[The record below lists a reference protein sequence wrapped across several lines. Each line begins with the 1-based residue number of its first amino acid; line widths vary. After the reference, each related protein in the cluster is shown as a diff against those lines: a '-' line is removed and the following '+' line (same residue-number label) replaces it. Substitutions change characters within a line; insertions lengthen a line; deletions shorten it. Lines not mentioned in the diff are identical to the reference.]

1 MENIVITTEDQKL
14 MNFFN
19 NMICRKDMALYI
31 RRSMYVMSKMALSST
46 EDTFR
51 KEWIDDGFYYLN
63 ELAET
68 LDPYL
73 NKELE

>member
-1 MENIVITTEDQKL
+1 MKSIVITTDDQKL
-14 MNFFN
+14 MEFFN
-19 NMICRKDMALYI
+19 SMVNRKDMALYI
-31 RRSMYVMSKMALSST
+31 RRSVYVMSKLALSNN
-46 EDTFR
+46 DDNFR

-73 NKELE
+73 EKN

>member
-1 MENIVITTEDQKL
+1 MENIIFTTEDQKL

-19 NMICRKDMALYI
+19 SIVDRKDMALYI
-31 RRSMYVMSKMALSST
+31 RRSVYVMSKLALSSS
-46 EDTFR
+46 EDLFK

-73 NKELE
+73 EK

>member
-1 MENIVITTEDQKL
+1 MKAIEITIEDQKL
-14 MNFFN
+14 MQFFKETVD
-19 NMICRKDMALYI
+19 RKNMALYI
-31 RRSMYVMSKMALSST
+31 RRSVYVMSKLALSNN
-46 EDTFR
+46 EDNFR

-73 NKELE
+73 EPLD